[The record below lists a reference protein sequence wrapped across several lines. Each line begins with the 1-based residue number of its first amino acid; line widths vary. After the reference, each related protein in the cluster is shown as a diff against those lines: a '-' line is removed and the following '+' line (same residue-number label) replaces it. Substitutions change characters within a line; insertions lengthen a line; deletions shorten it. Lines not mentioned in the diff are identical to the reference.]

1 VDGFINVIRNTLAE
15 LVGPDDAAPAVLP
28 AGLPEAVL
36 PAARSGVA
44 LLTEYQGPAYAQLY
58 CDRLRRFVGR
68 RGVEDELFAEIARL
82 LAIRMSYHDA
92 IRIAQLKLQE
102 PRGQSRRPVDVR
114 RFRLDELVSALPE
127 IAGEPL
133 MWMLAKISCSHR
145 TVPIRFS
152 NASWFGVRRLMVESS
167 LRRWRL
173 LSVRYAMERV
183 WVERWL
189 HMIDRAL
196 TRQPDAVVAVVQTA
210 TMIEGYGTG
219 YRHGMA
225 AWHQIIDGLAK
236 PVFDGVLALPDLSA
250 AIIEARHVPRD
261 PKGDQLR
268 KAIGEIRGRASFP
281 SPLVG
286 EGGRAPA
293 RPGEG

>member
-1 VDGFINVIRNTLAE
+1 MAGFITVIRNTVAE
-15 LVGPDDAAPAVLP
+15 LAGRSEPARAGLP
-28 AGLPEAVL
+28 AGLPDAV
-36 PAARSGVA
+36 RCVA
-44 LLTEYQGPAYAQLY
+44 LDSVMMLTGYQSPGYAQLY

-68 RGVEDELFAEIARL
+68 RGVDHDMFCEIARL

-102 PRGQSRRPVDVR
+102 MVPGGRLAAVDVR

-133 MWMLAKISCSHR
+133 MWALEWIGCAHR

-152 NASWFGVRRLMVESS
+152 TASWLGVRRLQVEAS

-173 LSVRYAMERV
+173 LSVRYATERA

-196 TRQPDAVVAVVQTA
+196 TKRPEAAAAIVQTA

-219 YRHGMA
+219 YRHGVA

-236 PVFDGVLALPDLSA
+236 PVFDGTLVIADLDR
-250 AIIEARHVPRD
+250 AIAEARQVPLD
-261 PKGDQLR
+261 PKGARLR
-268 KAIGEIRGRASFP
+268 DVIADLRTRSIPAPHGADEIRTG
-281 SPLVG
+281 
-286 EGGRAPA
+286 
-293 RPGEG
+293 

>member
-1 VDGFINVIRNTLAE
+1 VAGFINIIRNTLAE
-15 LVGPDDAAPAVLP
+15 LVGPDHVAPAVLP
-28 AGLPEAVL
+28 VGLPEAVL
-36 PAARSGVA
+36 PAARHGVA

-68 RGVEDELFAEIARL
+68 RGVDDELFSEIARL
-82 LAIRMSYHDA
+82 LAIRMSYQDA

-102 PRGQSRRPVDVR
+102 PPGKARRPVDVR
-114 RFRLDELVSALPE
+114 RFRLDELVSTLPE

-133 MWMLAKISCSHR
+133 MWLLAKISCSHR

-152 NASWFGVRRLMVESS
+152 NASWLGIRRLRVESS

-173 LSVRYAMERV
+173 LSVRYAVERV

-189 HMIDRAL
+189 HMVDRAL
-196 TRQPDAVVAVVQTA
+196 TKQPDAVWAVVQTA

-219 YRHGMA
+219 YRHGVA

-236 PVFDGVLALPDLSA
+236 PVFDGTLVLPDLAA
-250 AIIEARHVPRD
+250 AIAEARAVPRD
-261 PKGDQLR
+261 PKGENLQ
-268 KAIGEIRGRASFP
+268 KAIGKIRERAVLPLSP
-281 SPLVG
+281 SAAKLRAAG
-286 EGGRAPA
+286 EGA
-293 RPGEG
+293 

>member
-1 VDGFINVIRNTLAE
+1 VAGFITVIRNTVAE
-15 LVGPDDAAPAVLP
+15 LAGRDDAPPARLP
-28 AGLPEAVL
+28 AGLPEAVK
-36 PAARSGVA
+36 PAALNGVA
-44 LLTEYQGPAYAQLY
+44 VLVEYQGQAYAQLY
-58 CDRLRRFVGR
+58 CDRLRRFVHR
-68 RGVEDELFAEIARL
+68 RGVDDALLAEIARL

-102 PRGQSRRPVDVR
+102 PANRARRAVDVR

-133 MWMLAKISCSHR
+133 MWLLECISCSHR

-152 NASWFGVRRLMVESS
+152 TASWWGVRRLMIESS

-173 LSVRYAMERV
+173 LSVRYSMERA

-196 TRQPDAVVAVVQTA
+196 TKQPDAVAAIVHSA

-236 PVFDGVLALPDLSA
+236 PVFDGTLVLPDLSA
-250 AIIEARHVPRD
+250 AIAEARHVPRD
-261 PKGDQLR
+261 PKGEQVR
-268 KAIGEIRGRASFP
+268 KAIAEIRARAVFP

-286 EGGRAPA
+286 EGGADEVRA
-293 RPGEG
+293 G